1 MAQGITDKI
10 KTAVIFEPVTLTQII
25 TAVVSRHIKYG
36 RKHSTQYT
44 QGISSGILCLKRLF
58 LERYCAVG
66 FPTAHRILH
75 AVPKTVKIVYKPLS
89 RLRQYY
95 QLLVLSI
102 TYYKNFSA
110 TWLLFSYQKSL
121 AICGSSMHK

>member
-1 MAQGITDKI
+1 M
-10 KTAVIFEPVTLTQII
+10 I

-66 FPTAHRILH
+66 TQQR
-75 AVPKTVKIVYKPLS
+75 TVFFI
-89 RLRQYY
+89 R
-95 QLLVLSI
+95 
-102 TYYKNFSA
+102 F
-110 TWLLFSYQKSL
+110 QKQ
-121 AICGSSMHK
+121 